1 MKDFQIIKLGSTN
14 IRQYCSSDSFKCIEA
29 FESNVPTYFAKE
41 EIEEFKAFLTKLE
54 NGSIQ
59 TKFYVI
65 TVNEVVIGC
74 GGFGDKNNSGVISLA
89 WGLIHKN
96 HHEQGLGEK
105 LLQFRL
111 ERIKETVPNLP
122 VIVDTTQFTSG
133 FFEKFGF
140 QTTKITNDYYAE
152 GLHRYDMILK

>member
-1 MKDFQIIKLGSTN
+1 MFKLQITP
-14 IRQYCSSDSFKCIEA
+14 YTPSDKIKCIEA

-111 ERIKETVPNLP
+111 ERI
-122 VIVDTTQFTSG
+122 
-133 FFEKFGF
+133 
-140 QTTKITNDYYAE
+140 
-152 GLHRYDMILK
+152 

>member
-1 MKDFQIIKLGSTN
+1 MFKLQITPYK
-14 IRQYCSSDSFKCIEA
+14 SSDNIKCIEA
-29 FESNVPTYFAKE
+29 FESNVPTFFAIE
-41 EIEEFKAFLTKLE
+41 EKEEFKAFLSKLE

-59 TKFYVI
+59 TKFFV
-65 TVNEVVIGC
+65 VALNDEVIGC
-74 GGFGDKNNSGVISLA
+74 GGFGDKNNTSVVSLA

-96 HHEQGLGEK
+96 YHKQGFGEK
-105 LLQFRL
+105 LLRFRL

-140 QTTKITNDYYAE
+140 QTTKITNDYYAD
-152 GLHRYDMILK
+152 GLHRYDMILCD

>member
-1 MKDFQIIKLGSTN
+1 MFKLQIIPYTP
-14 IRQYCSSDSFKCIEA
+14 SDKIKCIEA

-59 TKFYVI
+59 TKFFV
-65 TVNEVVIGC
+65 VALNDEVIGC
-74 GGFGDKNNSGVISLA
+74 GGFGDKNNTSVVSLA

-96 HHEQGLGEK
+96 YHKQGFGEK
-105 LLQFRL
+105 LLRFRL

-140 QTTKITNDYYAE
+140 QTTKITNDYYAD
-152 GLHRYDMILK
+152 GLHRYDMILCD

>member
-1 MKDFQIIKLGSTN
+1 MFKLQITPYKFSDN
-14 IRQYCSSDSFKCIEA
+14 IKCIEA
-29 FESNVPTYFAKE
+29 FESNVPTFFAIE
-41 EIEEFKAFLTKLE
+41 EKEEFKAFLSKLE

-59 TKFYVI
+59 TKFFV
-65 TVNEVVIGC
+65 VALNDEVIGC
-74 GGFGDKNNSGVISLA
+74 GGFGDKNNTGVVSLA

-96 HHEQGLGEK
+96 YHKQGFGEK
-105 LLQFRL
+105 LLRFRL

-152 GLHRYDMILK
+152 GLHRYDMILCD